1 MRDIK
6 TLLEIL
12 LDQYDN
18 NRFEGIQWSGLCFA
32 IIRIRISHVI
42 DQPDEDALLKVI
54 KANRPESAESL
65 LYWWPKGEVEPRV
78 KFLKQL
84 IMKYETQCQSK

>member
-12 LDQYDN
+12 LDQYQN
-18 NRFEGIQWSGLCFA
+18 NRLEYIQWSGLCFA
-32 IIRIRISHVI
+32 IISIDGRVI
-42 DQPDEDALLKVI
+42 DQNEKDALLKVI
-54 KANRPESAESL
+54 KANRPESAVSL
-65 LYWWPKGEVEPRV
+65 LYWWPKGEVEPRIE
-78 KFLKQL
+78 FLQQL